1 MSGVTAETAVR
12 EVLVATD
19 FSEQAEAAVALA
31 ATYARRF
38 GARVH
43 VLHVLAPGDTDVTQL
58 LADAAASVGP
68 DVPVV
73 VASEAGEPGDV
84 IVRHAK
90 RHAIDLIVVGTHGRR
105 GMSRVLL
112 GSVANRVLQTAPC
125 PVLAVPPPR
134 EEPLERKGKEQRPE
148 RG

>member
-1 MSGVTAETAVR
+1 MTAVR

-19 FSEQAEAAVALA
+19 FSEQGEAAVALA
-31 ATYARRF
+31 ALYARRF

-43 VLHVLAPGDTDVTQL
+43 VLHVLMPGDTDVTRL
-58 LADAAASVGP
+58 LADAAASMGP
-68 DVPVV
+68 DLPVV

-90 RHAIDLIVVGTHGRR
+90 RHAIDLIVVGTHARR
-105 GMSRVLL
+105 GMSRMLL
-112 GSVANRVLQTAPC
+112 GSVATRVLQTAPC

-134 EEPLERKGKEQRPE
+134 AEPE
-148 RG
+148 RR